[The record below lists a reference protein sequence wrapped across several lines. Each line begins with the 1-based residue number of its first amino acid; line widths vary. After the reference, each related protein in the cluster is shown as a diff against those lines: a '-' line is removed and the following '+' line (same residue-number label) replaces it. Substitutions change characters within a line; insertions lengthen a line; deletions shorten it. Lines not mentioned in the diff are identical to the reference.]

1 MSHNALKQYNAT
13 STQTGVVEASPHR
26 LIQMLFEGAL
36 EKIAKAKGFMA
47 RKEIEKKGQ
56 HISWAIKIIGGL
68 QGSLN
73 MEVGGEVAVNLD
85 KLYEYMIHKL
95 FEANLENSIEK
106 LDEVTRLL
114 SNIKDGWDGIEEEVK
129 RMTVPEARAAAV

>member
-1 MSHNALKQYNAT
+1 MSLYGLKQYQAT

-36 EKIAKAKGFMA
+36 EKLAKAKGFML

-68 QGSLN
+68 QSSLN
-73 MEVGGEVAVNLD
+73 MEVGGELSANLD
-85 KLYEYMIHKL
+85 NLYEYMTHKL

-106 LDEVTRLL
+106 LDEVTQLL
-114 SNIKDGWDGIEEEVK
+114 SNIKEGWDGIEDEIK
-129 RMTVPEARAAAV
+129 KINIPEARVSAV

>member
-1 MSHNALKQYNAT
+1 MSLNGLKQYQAT

-36 EKIAKAKGFMA
+36 EKLAKAKGFMV

-68 QGSLN
+68 QSSLD
-73 MEVGGEVAVNLD
+73 MKVGGELSVNLD
-85 KLYEYMIHKL
+85 KLYEYMTHKL
-95 FEANLENSIEK
+95 FEANVENSIEK
-106 LDEVTRLL
+106 LDEVTHLL

-129 RMTVPEARAAAV
+129 RMKVPEARAAAV